1 MKIRLKILSA
11 ALCLT
16 AGLAGPAAADM
27 VTGAAA
33 ALQGDTILVGAPGH
47 ADVTVRLWGVTGPAM
62 DDPSGDGWFARA
74 TLDDLIAQ
82 GGRNVTCQIV
92 SRGRPGQAAGLC
104 SVGATDL
111 GQAMIA
117 SGWAATNR
125 AETRLSQ
132 PGVAFYADR
141 AQKYDAAEA
150 EARRARRGRWARM
163 P

>member
-1 MKIRLKILSA
+1 MRTRLKTLFP
-11 ALCLT
+11 ALCLV

-27 VTGAAA
+27 VAGAAI
-33 ALQGDTILVGAPGH
+33 ALRGDAILVGAPGH
-47 ADVTVRLWGVTGPAM
+47 PDVTVRLWGVTGPAM

-74 TLDDLIAQ
+74 ALDDLIAR
-82 GGRNVTCQIV
+82 GGRNVNCSIV
-92 SRGRPGQAAGLC
+92 ARGGPGQAAGLC

-117 SGWAATNR
+117 SGWAAANR
-125 AETRLSQ
+125 AETHISR
-132 PGVAFYADR
+132 PGVALFADR